1 MAKARANIFSFIE
14 LSNNELLHQGLVGFK
29 ISLFKVVTFTYT
41 LFYEEFFFFL

>member
-29 ISLFKVVTFTYT
+29 VSLFIVVTFTYT
-41 LFYEEFFFFL
+41 LFYEEFFFL